1 MRNARNL
8 DATSV
13 YALEELINFTREKGR
28 HLIVSG
34 ASREVFRILKKSG
47 VLAVLQEGCAKG
59 ESNIFLLN
67 MNNPNWA
74 TRNALKRAQQLLG
87 TKRADISIYATK
99 ATEDS

>member
-1 MRNARNL
+1 M
-8 DATSV
+8 
-13 YALEELINFTREKGR
+13 
-28 HLIVSG
+28 
-34 ASREVFRILKKSG
+34 FRILKKSG